1 MFWYSCTHNTAPIK
15 TRGENCRSNLRF
27 FHLNTDKDP
36 GPKFTDTETQ
46 KLLKS
51 ITRLQL
57 NKIYRKRPNKVNS
70 VEYKFMTT
78 EQIEDEI
85 KSAFEKAEYLLQM
98 PPIVKVSKSILFFQ
112 FFHSVVML
120 PFKFQIQ
127 GENPKL
133 ISKDPG
139 MLSFS
144 QSKVVITDITY
155 GIDDAERTIVVRQR
169 DGTLE
174 NADAKIRKRINQ
186 IYFPL
191 EGRKVRVPRM
201 FEPENLKRCLDR
213 NEYEFVLD
221 RMCIQFEP
229 YEQEFHDISSQ
240 VFQHINDNKQFDALR
255 STRHFGPMSFFL
267 AWHKMIDDLVIDMVK
282 RDYLTNAVE
291 VICLMYNLNGIQY
304 DKTILN
310 QVEQLTIANE
320 SNNLNGFAIAKG
332 GLEQELTDTV
342 GKSTDQFKTDA
353 ICLEFVDNFCKS
365 HGIKKSQISLCLQLY
380 QDSNDEKRR
389 LLEGLKK
396 AHGVS

>member
-1 MFWYSCTHNTAPIK
+1 MFDLY
-15 TRGENCRSNLRF
+15 
-27 FHLNTDKDP
+27 TDKDP
-36 GPKFTDTETQ
+36 SPKFVDTETQ

-57 NKIYRKRPNKVNS
+57 NKIFRKRPNEVNT

-98 PPIVKVSKSILFFQ
+98 PPIVKVSLFKK
-112 FFHSVVML
+112 M
-120 PFKFQIQ
+120 PFSQCSWFCCSNQIQ
-127 GENPKL
+127 RDNCKV
-133 ISKDPG
+133 ISTDPG
-139 MLSFS
+139 MHLFS
-144 QSKVVITDITY
+144 KSKYVISDITY
-155 GIDDAERTIVVRQR
+155 GIDDTDRTIVVRQI

-174 NADAKIRKRINQ
+174 NADATIRKRINQ

-191 EGRKVRVPRM
+191 QGRKIRVPRM
-201 FEPENLKRCLDR
+201 FETENLKRCLDR
-213 NEYEFVLD
+213 YEYEFVLD

-240 VFQHINDNKQFDALR
+240 TFQHINDTKQFDILR

-267 AWHKMIDDLVIDMVK
+267 AWHKMIDDLVIDMIK
-282 RDYLTNAVE
+282 RDFLKNAVE
-291 VICLMYNLNGIQY
+291 LICLMYNLNGIQY
-304 DKTILN
+304 DKAIL
-310 QVEQLTIANE
+310 QELEQLNHSNE
-320 SNNLNGFAIAKG
+320 SNNVNGFAIAKV

-342 GKSTDQFKTDA
+342 GKSTDQFKIDA
-353 ICLEFVDNFCKS
+353 TCLEFIENFCKS
-365 HGIKKSQISLCLQLY
+365 QGIKKSQITLCLQLY
-380 QDSNDEKRR
+380 RDSNEEKKR